1 MGQVGRVFRKI
12 SSGIDGLDT
21 LLHGGLVSNRL
32 YLAIGAPGTGKTMLG
47 MHFLAAGREHDENV
61 LFVHGEESRDD
72 LVANASELGV
82 DLSDVDF
89 LDVGAESQFFTQSQA
104 YDVVNPRDIEED
116 HLIGDIREAI
126 EDRNPDRVLI
136 DPISQLQY
144 IEPNEY
150 QFRKRVI
157 AFTRF
162 LKDRE
167 TTVLATKTPG
177 AQMDDQLRSLS
188 DGVIALE
195 REPDGRRISVTK
207 HRGVGQRDGTHG
219 LEIRSSGLDVFPAIR
234 PERHER
240 TFEPLQLA
248 SGIDELD
255 DLLDGGLER
264 GTVTIISGP
273 SGVGKTTIATE
284 FLHAAA
290 TTENGA
296 LGYLFEESIDTFTHR
311 AETFDI
317 PVTDLREEG
326 SLTIEEINPLSL
338 SPEEFSRLVRTQ
350 VETQSATLVL
360 IDGIEGYTTSIKG
373 DQGGVDLQ
381 ARLHALTRYLTNMN
395 VSVILIDERH
405 EVTGLPRPTGS
416 SISYLA
422 DNLVFQQYV
431 ELDGQLQRIVGVLK
445 KRVSG
450 FENAPRR
457 FRITADGV
465 EVGDPLVNVHGILEG
480 TPVRRD
486 AVDDHT
492 QR

>member
-1 MGQVGRVFRKI
+1 MGQVGPEFTKI

-21 LLHGGLVSNRL
+21 LLHGGFVSNRL
-32 YLAIGAPGTGKTMLG
+32 YLAIGSPGTGKTMLG
-47 MHFLAAGREHDENV
+47 MHFLAAGHENDENV
-61 LFVHGEESRDD
+61 LFVHGEESRGD
-72 LVANASELGV
+72 LVANAAELGIE
-82 DLSDVDF
+82 LSDVDF

-104 YDVVNPRDIEED
+104 YDVVNPHDIEED
-116 HLIGDIREAI
+116 HLIRDIREAI
-126 EDRNPDRVLI
+126 EDRDPDRVLI

-144 IEPNEY
+144 IEPSEY
-150 QFRKRVI
+150 QFRKRII

-195 REPDGRRISVTK
+195 RQTESRRISVTK

-219 LEIRSSGLDVFPAIR
+219 LEIRSTGLEVFPAIL

-240 TFEPLQLA
+240 TFEPVQLA
-248 SGIDELD
+248 SGIDGLD
-255 DLLDGGLER
+255 DLLEGGLER

-273 SGVGKTTIATE
+273 SGVGKTTTATE
-284 FLHAAA
+284 FLHSAAVS
-290 TTENGA
+290 ENGG
-296 LGYLFEESIDTFTHR
+296 LGYLFEESIETFTHR
-311 AETFDI
+311 AETFGI
-317 PVTDLREEG
+317 PVTDLRDEG
-326 SLTIEEINPLSL
+326 SLTIEEINPLAL
-338 SPEEFSRLVRTQ
+338 SPEEFARLVKSQ

-360 IDGIEGYTTSIKG
+360 IDGIEGYKTSIKG
-373 DQGGVDLQ
+373 DDSGVDLQ

-405 EVTGLPRPTGS
+405 EVTGLPQPTGS
-416 SISYLA
+416 TISYLA
-422 DNLVFQQYV
+422 DNLIFQQYV

-450 FENAPRR
+450 FENGPRR
-457 FRITADGV
+457 FTITGDGI